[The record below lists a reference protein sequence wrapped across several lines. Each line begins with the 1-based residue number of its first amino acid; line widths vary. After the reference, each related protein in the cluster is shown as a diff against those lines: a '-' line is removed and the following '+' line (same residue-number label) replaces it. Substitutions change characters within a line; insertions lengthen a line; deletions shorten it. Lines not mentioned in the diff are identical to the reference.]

1 MKCRSAMTL
10 VEVLAVVV
18 ILALIASTLAVGFS
32 GAFGKGKQELAR
44 AGIGQVMAK
53 LELYR
58 MEFDG
63 FPSLEDGL
71 AAITDGLASPT
82 AAYYMPG
89 DRLLDPWGRRF
100 LYLSPGPEGH
110 PFEVVTLGADGRPGG
125 EGESADI
132 SSANLRGVRP

>member
-1 MKCRSAMTL
+1 MRCRSAMTL

-44 AGIGQVMAK
+44 TGIGQVMAK

-58 MEFDG
+58 MEFDA
-63 FPSLEDGL
+63 FPSIEEGL
-71 AAITDGLASPT
+71 AAITDGLAPPA

-110 PFEVVTLGADGRPGG
+110 PFEVITLGADGRPGG

-132 SSANLRGVRP
+132 SSANLRGARP